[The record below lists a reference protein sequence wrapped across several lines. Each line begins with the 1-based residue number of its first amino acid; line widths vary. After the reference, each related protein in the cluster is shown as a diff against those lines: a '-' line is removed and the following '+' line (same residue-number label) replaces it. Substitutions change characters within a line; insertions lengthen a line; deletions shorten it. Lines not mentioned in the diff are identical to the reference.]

1 VSDKKLG
8 KGMGSLLGGFD
19 YNDSILAENLVAQ
32 GVTVNELKL
41 DSIKPNPNQPRK
53 EFGIESLQELAGS
66 IREHGVLQPILVEDI
81 GSRNYIIV
89 AGERRYRAAKMA
101 GLKTVP
107 AIIRNFS
114 EDEKLQVSL
123 IENIQREDL
132 NPIDEAKAYAS
143 LLEIT
148 SMTQEQLAQ
157 KVGKSRAAIANS
169 VRLLQ
174 LPEKMFDALLRKQI
188 TAGHARAL
196 LSVMNPADQEV
207 LFKRILEN
215 DMSVRATEQM
225 AGELNKGKRI
235 VTKPAEPAGDKKQ
248 PVKSLEVLEVE
259 DRFLKVAGTRIEIKG
274 DLLHGRVEIPYQTQ
288 DELERIYQLMAP
300 GKELFDGGDF

>member
-32 GVTVNELKL
+32 GVTVNELRL

-53 EFGIESLQELAGS
+53 EFAIESLQELAGS

>member
-1 VSDKKLG
+1 MSDKKLG

-32 GVTVNELKL
+32 GVTVNELRL

-53 EFGIESLQELAGS
+53 EFAIESLQELAGS

>member
-1 VSDKKLG
+1 
-8 KGMGSLLGGFD
+8 MGSLLGGFD

-32 GVTVNELKL
+32 GVTVNELRL

-53 EFGIESLQELAGS
+53 EFAIESLQELAGS

-107 AIIRNFS
+107 AIIRNFT

>member
-1 VSDKKLG
+1 MSDKKLG

-32 GVTVNELKL
+32 GVTVNELRL

-53 EFGIESLQELAGS
+53 EFAIESLQELAGS

-107 AIIRNFS
+107 AIIRNFT